1 MPSTSHRS
9 NQLRVK
15 VNEVA
20 PSLLLPSAELGSR
33 TPMHLVHISNRKLNR
48 EVFSNRDRSIH
59 RRIVIKNFLTV
70 LYQLH
75 PIEWIEPS
83 PAVDDQGQWLEQTLS
98 AAGIDS
104 QDDDDT
110 DIDHSNYTDD
120 YYTTT
125 DSINSNNNNNSSSN
139 PGLAELSPSAAAA
152 ASVVTSRRRPL
163 SLRSNKVPLPRP
175 ASIELSQSLHSYLST
190 VFDVNWSV
198 GQSNTEDSF
207 VTASPIHTLSTP
219 STPSSLSSSSSSS
232 GSSTSSRSQALSS
245 RRPSSPPSS
254 SSSPSGRRTTI
265 ESRMDPEPTTG
276 QDSSTIAHRHRQQ
289 DYLQEASSSSSLY
302 QGQGSSNSSSYSNGS
317 TDIYCKVDESHH
329 LQKQQQQRQRDSRP
343 NTAPLSHRHPGNK
356 VATSPRAGPE
366 SNRTPPPR
374 PSTPP
379 PPLSSKALTTKPS
392 EKNTPPPRPERPSSP
407 SAMPYTLSFDP
418 DPSLSMPFQPNYNY
432 AVSATTAAAAAY
444 EPVSI
449 MAPQQHIHNHIHIHV
464 HNYPPESNTSTT
476 TSTPTPPRRPTTP
489 TRSSR
494 YPKPPPP
501 RPTQTTTTTTT
512 EYISYSTD
520 YSQSIH
526 SQWVAD
532 PNAILAATA
541 TATASL
547 PPTWQPVSL
556 ESLLPTSTT
565 TTTAAA
571 SYPPE
576 KSAHGLLN
584 GSRDV
589 DVEEQEEEQPYL
601 ATSPPAPSR
610 YLRSPPPPPYTQSAD
625 QTPFAAP
632 LSPSL
637 APAVFSPF
645 EQQQQASPKQQH
657 QPIVYS
663 FAPVLTS
670 QPHSVMTNS
679 GNANA
684 SANQKL
690 LEYQHYQER
699 QKMFSRDESD
709 KDDVSKSALDG
720 LGFIRRL
727 SRQSSKKKN
736 TLASISAPLPSTL
749 SYSSSSAS
757 ATTSLSVAVPLHTI
771 GGGLERYHDDQPQQ
785 QPSSFPSTLGSPR
798 YSSQPAAKSKNAAV
812 SMIKGTLSSVKSGLS
827 RSSSPTLSPAVTSS
841 IGPIGPPMTMSS
853 SALAYG
859 VPHQLAYHYSTSS
872 PSSTSSSSSAAML
885 TTTVL

>member
-1 MPSTSHRS
+1 MPPSTSQQS

-48 EVFSNRDRSIH
+48 EVFSSRDRSIH
-59 RRIVIKNFLTV
+59 RRIVIKNFLTE

-83 PAVDDQGQWLEQTLS
+83 PAMDDQDQWLEQTLS

-110 DIDHSNYTDD
+110 DIVHSSYPDD
-120 YYTTT
+120 YYT
-125 DSINSNNNNNSSSN
+125 DSDSTN
-139 PGLAELSPSAAAA
+139 PNLAELSPSAAAA
-152 ASVVTSRRRPL
+152 ASMVTSRRRPL

-175 ASIELSQSLHSYLST
+175 ASVELSQSLHSYLST

-207 VTASPIHTLSTP
+207 VTASSSPSSSPSP
-219 STPSSLSSSSSSS
+219 STPSSLSSSSS
-232 GSSTSSRSQALSS
+232 GSSSSRSQALSS

-254 SSSPSGRRTTI
+254 SSGRRTI
-265 ESRMDPEPTTG
+265 ESRMEPEPTIG
-276 QDSSTIAHRHRQQ
+276 KDSTHRHQH
-289 DYLQEASSSSSLY
+289 DYLHEVSL
-302 QGQGSSNSSSYSNGS
+302 QGQGSSNSSSYSSNRS
-317 TDIYCKVDESHH
+317 TNINYKVDESHH
-329 LQKQQQQRQRDSRP
+329 HHQQQRQGDSRP
-343 NTAPLSHRHPGNK
+343 NTAPLSHRHGNNNNM
-356 VATSPRAGPE
+356 AMSSPRAGPE
-366 SNRTPPPR
+366 SSRT
-374 PSTPP
+374 
-379 PPLSSKALTTKPS
+379 PPLSSKALLTKPS
-392 EKNTPPPRPERPSSP
+392 EKQTPSSRSSTPPPRPERPSSP

-418 DPSLSMPFQPNYNY
+418 DPSLSMPLQPNY
-432 AVSATTAAAAAY
+432 AVSTTTTAY
-444 EPVSI
+444 EPISVL
-449 MAPQQHIHNHIHIHV
+449 APQQHIHNHIHIHV
-464 HNYPPESNTSTT
+464 HNYPTESTNA
-476 TSTPTPPRRPTTP
+476 STPTPPRRPTTP

-526 SQWVAD
+526 SQWAAD
-532 PNAILAATA
+532 PKAILAATA
-541 TATASL
+541 TATANL
-547 PPTWQPVSL
+547 PPTWQPASL
-556 ESLLPTSTT
+556 ESLVPTSSTT
-565 TTTAAA
+565 TS

-576 KSAHGLLN
+576 KSANSLLN
-584 GSRDV
+584 GSSRDMAV
-589 DVEEQEEEQPYL
+589 ADQEEEQPYL
-601 ATSPPAPSR
+601 ATSPLTSSR
-610 YLRSPPPPPYTQSAD
+610 YPRSPPPPPYTQSAD
-625 QTPFAAP
+625 QSPFAAP

-637 APAVFSPF
+637 TPSAFSPY
-645 EQQQQASPKQQH
+645 EQQGSPKQQY

-663 FAPVLTS
+663 FTPVLTT
-670 QPHSVMTNS
+670 QPQSAAMASNT
-679 GNANA
+679 
-684 SANQKL
+684 SANTSASQKL
-690 LEYQHYQER
+690 LQYQQYQER
-699 QKMFSRDESD
+699 QKMFVRDESD
-709 KDDVSKSALDG
+709 KEESSKSSLDG

-736 TLASISAPLPSTL
+736 PLASISAPLPSTL

-771 GGGLERYHDDQPQQ
+771 GGGLERYHDDQL
-785 QPSSFPSTLGSPR
+785 SSTAGSNCSPR
-798 YSSQPAAKSKNAAV
+798 YSLQPVAKTKNAV
-812 SMIKGTLSSVKSGLS
+812 SMLKGTLSSVKSGLA
-827 RSSSPTLSPAVTSS
+827 RASSPTLSPAMTSSSSSS

-859 VPHQLAYHYSTSS
+859 AVVPKTLPHHQQLYHYPTT
-872 PSSTSSSSSAAML
+872 SSTSSSAPSSPAMVA
-885 TTTVL
+885 TVL